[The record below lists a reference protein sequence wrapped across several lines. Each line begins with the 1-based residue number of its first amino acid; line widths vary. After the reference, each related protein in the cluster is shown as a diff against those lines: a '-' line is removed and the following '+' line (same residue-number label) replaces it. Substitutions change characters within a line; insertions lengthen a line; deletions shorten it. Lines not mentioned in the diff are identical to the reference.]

1 MAYSGITA
9 TEAEIDQ
16 KSGANVSGSYTDTMK
31 TQALLMA
38 ESVLNVMTRFNWSDW
53 WATTPNVDVK
63 YIVTD
68 ATTAFVAIEAIRY
81 DMEQWISVSEAAE
94 MMANLRETFV
104 RNVGI
109 LRDIRSQTFIFGE
122 E

>member
-1 MAYSGITA
+1 MAFTGITA

-16 KSGANVSGSYTDTMK
+16 KSGANAASTYTDTMK

-38 ESVLNVMTRFNWSDW
+38 ESVLNSMTRFNWSDW

-68 ATTAFVAIEAIRY
+68 TTASMVAIEAIRY
-81 DMEQWISVSEAAE
+81 DMEQWISITEAEA
-94 MMANLRETFV
+94 MIVDLTNNYM
-104 RNVGI
+104 RNISI
-109 LRDIRSQTFIFGE
+109 LRDIKTQTFIFGE
-122 E
+122 

>member
-1 MAYSGITA
+1 MAFTGITA

-16 KSGANVSGSYTDTMK
+16 KTGANVSLAYTDTMK

-53 WATTPNVDVK
+53 WATTPNVDIK

-68 ATTAFVAIEAIRY
+68 TTASMVAIDAIRF
-81 DMEQWISVSEAAE
+81 DMEQFIPTSVAE
-94 MMANLRETFV
+94 SMIGNLTENIV
-104 RNVGI
+104 RNISI
-109 LRDIRSQTFIFGE
+109 LRNINSQTFIFGE
-122 E
+122 